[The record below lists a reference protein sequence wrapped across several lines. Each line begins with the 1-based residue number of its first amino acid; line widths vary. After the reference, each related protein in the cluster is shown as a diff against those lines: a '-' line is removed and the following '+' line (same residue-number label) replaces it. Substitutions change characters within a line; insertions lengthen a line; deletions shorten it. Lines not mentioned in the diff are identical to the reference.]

1 MAMALNRLW
10 DLGNGIRSCVSTMMG
25 RGRGWSGNMG
35 RVRTLGRN
43 EWNVGSGIRAVQ
55 SRMSRDDERVG

>member
-1 MAMALNRLW
+1 MARTLNRLR
-10 DLGNGIRSCVSTMMG
+10 DMDNRVRSRIVRSMMG

-43 EWNVGSGIRAVQ
+43 KGNIGSGIRAVQ
-55 SRMSRDDERVG
+55 S

>member
-1 MAMALNRLW
+1 MDNRV
-10 DLGNGIRSCVSTMMG
+10 RSRIVRSMMG